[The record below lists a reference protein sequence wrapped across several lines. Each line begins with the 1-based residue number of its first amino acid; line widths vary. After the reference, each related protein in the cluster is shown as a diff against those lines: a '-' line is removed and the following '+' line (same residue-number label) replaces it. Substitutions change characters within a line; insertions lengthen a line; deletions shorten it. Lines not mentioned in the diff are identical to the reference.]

1 MAGGAPARRVRVRA
15 GSLAGLARTGAL
27 ALAAL
32 ALAGAALVLLRPG
45 AGGGAAV
52 AAPSARPPEALPGG
66 PGEPALAAPAPA
78 VRADARPDARDALA
92 GEAPSVTPS
101 APARGRASAAG
112 APAEE
117 LPRAGVDGRLCAP
130 DGTGLVDLEVRLRE
144 RRDGMLHATRT
155 GHDGVFR
162 IEGVLPGVHE
172 LWIGAGDPPFAPPVA
187 VAVDAPYTLLSDVV
201 CPALGTLELLVRD
214 ASGQPVADAPVEC
227 IGIARGVA
235 RATTD
240 ADGRALVGPLVA
252 GELRAFVRHPHLGR
266 ANRSFAFDP
275 AGATR
280 LEIVL
285 QGRAP

>member
-1 MAGGAPARRVRVRA
+1 MAGGAAARRARVRA
-15 GSLAGLARTGAL
+15 GSLAGLARTAAL

-45 AGGGAAV
+45 EASQAGV
-52 AAPSARPPEALPGG
+52 AAPSAGG
-66 PGEPALAAPAPA
+66 PSQPPIGAGASERQLVAPAPA
-78 VRADARPDARDALA
+78 APAAARDALA
-92 GEAPSVTPS
+92 EAAPPAAPPAPAPERVGTPVAS
-101 APARGRASAAG
+101 APD
-112 APAEE
+112 

-130 DGTGLVDLEVRLRE
+130 DGTGLTDLDVRLRD
-144 RRDGMLHATRT
+144 RRDGTLRATRT
-155 GHDGVFR
+155 GLDGVFR
-162 IEGVLPGVHE
+162 LEGVLPGVHE